1 MAVPV
6 NLADIHT
13 LDDLIR
19 AMETSGYSVKKE
31 GEKSWRPALDEK
43 YFRRMDKFKGDVGK
57 FGSWLFDHEVALG
70 SIDSDLGIA
79 INSLLRETI
88 PELSET
94 VMNDHSAFHTQE
106 K

>member
-31 GEKSWRPALDEK
+31 GGKSKQPNLDEK
-43 YFRRMDKFKGDVGK
+43 HFRRMEKFEGDLNK
-57 FGSWLFDHEVALG
+57 FREWIFNLEVALG
-70 SIDSDLGIA
+70 
-79 INSLLRETI
+79 
-88 PELSET
+88 
-94 VMNDHSAFHTQE
+94 
-106 K
+106 